1 MRTVRKINSSKSIYM
16 TAYYQTERC
25 VKSAS
30 GSITISLSDEW
41 RIKSELGSWLHVVYH
56 WL

>member
-1 MRTVRKINSSKSIYM
+1 MRTVRKIKSSKLIYM
-16 TAYYQTERC
+16 TAYYQTESC

-30 GSITISLSDEW
+30 GSTTISLSDEW
-41 RIKSELGSWLHVVYH
+41 RVKSKLGSWLHIVYH

>member
-1 MRTVRKINSSKSIYM
+1 M
-16 TAYYQTERC
+16 TAYYQTERS

-30 GSITISLSDEW
+30 GSTTISLSDEW
-41 RIKSELGSWLHVVYH
+41 RVKSELGSWLHVVYH